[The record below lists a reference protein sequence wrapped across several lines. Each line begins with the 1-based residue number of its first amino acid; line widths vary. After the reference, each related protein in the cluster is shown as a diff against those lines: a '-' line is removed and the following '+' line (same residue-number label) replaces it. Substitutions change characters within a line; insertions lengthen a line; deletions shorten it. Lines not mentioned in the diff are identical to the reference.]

1 MEDSSNQIQEVEEGD
16 QSRGELRES
25 LIQPQLP
32 SDHDKESISEEVIE
46 QVIEGDPEVEEV
58 SDHASDPVAP

>member
-16 QSRGELRES
+16 QSRGELQEP

-32 SDHDKESISEEVIE
+32 SDQDKESISEEAIE
-46 QVIEGDPEVEEV
+46 QGIEGDPEV
-58 SDHASDPVAP
+58 